1 MFLHAFKA
9 VIVHPAS
16 GSVLELEAPLPS
28 ELETFLAELDA
39 GEASRAQEF

>member
-16 GSVLELEAPLPS
+16 GATLELEAPLPV
-28 ELETFLAELDA
+28 ELDRFLTVLDT
-39 GEASRAQEF
+39 GEASRAQEV